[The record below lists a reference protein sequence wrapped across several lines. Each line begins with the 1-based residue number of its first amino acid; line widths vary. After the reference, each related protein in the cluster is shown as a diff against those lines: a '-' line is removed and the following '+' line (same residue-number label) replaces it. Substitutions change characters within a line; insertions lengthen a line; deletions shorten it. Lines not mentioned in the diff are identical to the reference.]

1 LSLYPELQILII
13 DDEEEI
19 LIALAQLLRL
29 DGYKVQTANSPIVA
43 LEMIKGSKYHIILS
57 DIVMPE
63 MNGLEL
69 LTRIKEFDPLAQV
82 IMMTGYS
89 TMEITMRSLEKG
101 ASDYILKPF
110 KDFKDVSK
118 IVKINEE
125 KLNRWWESMRGNFK

>member
-1 LSLYPELQILII
+1 MYPELRVLIV

-29 DGYKVQTANSPIVA
+29 DGYNVHTASSPITA
-43 LEMIKGSKYHIILS
+43 LEMIKGTKYHIILS

-69 LTRIKEFDPLAQV
+69 LTQIKEYDPLAQV

-89 TMEITMRSLEKG
+89 TMEITMLSLERG

-118 IVKINEE
+118 IVKLSEE
-125 KLNRWWESMRGNFK
+125 KLKRWWESMRGNFK

>member
-1 LSLYPELQILII
+1 MYPELRILIV

-19 LIALAQLLRL
+19 LIALAQLLKL
-29 DGYKVQTANSPIVA
+29 EGYEVQTTTSPVA
-43 LEMIKGSKYHIILS
+43 ALQMIKETKYHIILS

-69 LTRIKEFDPLAQV
+69 LTHIREYDPLAQV

-89 TMEITMRSLEKG
+89 TMEITMRSLEIG

-110 KDFKDVSK
+110 KDFKDVTK
-118 IVKINEE
+118 IVKISEE
-125 KLNRWWESMRGNFK
+125 KLKRWWESMRGNFK

>member
-1 LSLYPELQILII
+1 MCPELRILIV

-29 DGYKVQTANSPIVA
+29 DGYNVQTVASPITA
-43 LEMIKGSKYHIILS
+43 LEMIKKTKYHIILS
-57 DIVMPE
+57 DVVMPE

-69 LTRIKEFDPLAQV
+69 LTHIKEYDPLAQV

-89 TMEITMRSLEKG
+89 TMEITMLSLEIG

-110 KDFKDVSK
+110 KDFKVVSE
-118 IVKINEE
+118 IVKINEA

>member
-1 LSLYPELQILII
+1 MYPELRILIV

-19 LIALAQLLRL
+19 LISLAQLLSL
-29 DGYKVQTANSPIVA
+29 DGYIVHTASSPITA
-43 LEMIKGSKYHIILS
+43 LEMIKGTKYHIILS

-69 LTRIKEFDPLAQV
+69 LTQIKEYDPLAQV

-89 TMEITMRSLEKG
+89 TMEITMLSLERG

-110 KDFKDVSK
+110 KDFKDVSR
-118 IVKINEE
+118 IVKLSEE
-125 KLNRWWESMRGNFK
+125 KLKRWWESMRGNFK

>member
-1 LSLYPELQILII
+1 
-13 DDEEEI
+13 
-19 LIALAQLLRL
+19 
-29 DGYKVQTANSPIVA
+29 
-43 LEMIKGSKYHIILS
+43 MIKETKYHIILS

-69 LTRIKEFDPLAQV
+69 LTHIKEYDPLAQV

-89 TMEITMRSLEKG
+89 TMETTMLSLEKG

-110 KDFKDVSK
+110 KDSQDVIK
-118 IVKINEE
+118 IVKMSEE

>member
-1 LSLYPELQILII
+1 MYPELRVLIV

-29 DGYKVQTANSPIVA
+29 DGYNVHTASSPITA
-43 LEMIKGSKYHIILS
+43 LEMIKGTKYHIILS

-69 LTRIKEFDPLAQV
+69 LTQIKEYDPLAQV

-89 TMEITMRSLEKG
+89 TMEITMLSLEKG

-110 KDFKDVSK
+110 KEFKDVSK
-118 IVKINEE
+118 IVKLNEE
-125 KLNRWWESMRGNFK
+125 KLKRWWESMRGNFK

>member
-1 LSLYPELQILII
+1 MYPELRILII

-29 DGYKVQTANSPIVA
+29 DGYNVQTVTSPIAA
-43 LEMIKGSKYHIILS
+43 LKMIKETKYHIILS

-69 LTRIKEFDPLAQV
+69 LTHIKEYDPLAQV

-89 TMEITMRSLEKG
+89 TMETTMLSLEKG

-110 KDFKDVSK
+110 KDSQDVIK
-118 IVKINEE
+118 IVKMSEE

>member
-1 LSLYPELQILII
+1 MYPELRILII

-29 DGYKVQTANSPIVA
+29 EGYNVQTVSSPITA
-43 LEMIKGSKYHIILS
+43 LEMIRETKYHIILS

-69 LTRIKEFDPLAQV
+69 LTQIKAYDPLAQV

-89 TMEITMRSLEKG
+89 TMEITMLSLEKG

-118 IVKINEE
+118 IVKMSEE
-125 KLNRWWESMRGNFK
+125 KLKRWWESMRGNFR

>member
-1 LSLYPELQILII
+1 MYPELRILLI

-19 LIALAQLLRL
+19 LIPLAQLLKME
-29 DGYKVQTANSPIVA
+29 GYHVQTVMSSITA
-43 LEMIKGSKYHIILS
+43 LEMIKESKYHIVLS

-69 LTRIKEFDPLAQV
+69 LSHIKEYDPLAQV

-89 TMEITMRSLEKG
+89 TMETTMLSLEKG
-101 ASDYILKPF
+101 AADYILKPF
-110 KDFKDVSK
+110 KNFEDV
-118 IVKINEE
+118 VKVVKMSEE